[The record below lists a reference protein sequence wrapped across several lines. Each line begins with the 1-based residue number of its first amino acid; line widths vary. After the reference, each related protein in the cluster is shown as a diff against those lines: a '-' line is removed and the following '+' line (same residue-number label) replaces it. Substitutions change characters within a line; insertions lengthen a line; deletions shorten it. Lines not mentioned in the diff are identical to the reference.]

1 MADQSYGFRA
11 DWKRKRPAQSLLVF
25 RLRRRSLKFLQAHRL
40 NTRSNDIEC
49 EIFLTFEGLSS
60 VWLLFTNSLTQR
72 SHFQSEKKKN
82 SCLCSKHT
90 HTKQFLAM
98 TAFFQVRQW
107 PLSLSLSLT
116 LCLPLSNIFQ
126 RLYWPENQSNR
137 AATLACRT
145 ILVFFMLATL
155 RTVNTNVQVPV
166 HQLKMSIFYPWFEFL
181 VNFYFLAP
189 SYRRIKRPLCPA

>member
-126 RLYWPENQSNR
+126 RLCWPEKPVKPSSYPS
-137 AATLACRT
+137 LSY
-145 ILVFFMLATL
+145 IPSFFMLATF
-155 RTVNTNVQVPV
+155 RTVNAIVQVY
-166 HQLKMSIFYPWFEFL
+166 QLKISIFFTLDLSFWSIFTFL
-181 VNFYFLAP
+181 HH
-189 SYRRIKRPLCPA
+189 RIDE